1 MRIKGGAAT
10 RQSKNRILK
19 EANGF
24 YGKRST
30 CWKTARINVRRSK
43 QQAFVGRKL
52 RKRQNRSLWITR
64 LSAATRMR
72 GMNYS
77 RFVHALGKAS
87 VDLDRRMLADLAV
100 NDPRAFDAVFEAAQK
115 AL

>member
-1 MRIKGGAAT
+1 MRVKGGSAP
-10 RQSKNRILK
+10 RRSKNRVLK

-30 CWKTARINVRRSK
+30 CWKTARQNVRRSK

-52 RKRQNRSLWITR
+52 RKRDNRALWITR
-64 LSAATRMR
+64 LNAATRSR

-87 VDLDRRMLADLAV
+87 VDLDRRMLAELAV
-100 NDPRAFDAVFEAAQK
+100 SDPRAFDAVFEAAKQ